1 MRFLLSLLTL
11 LVLATP
17 AHAQNERRWP
27 TDLLKETYGVSRPE
41 QIDVPIKNVIQG
53 CPKQN
58 CIPSID
64 QPKFLAAGDSGT
76 TADEDLVM
84 AVELGGEKRAYPIY
98 ILNSHEVV
106 NDAIGELAFA
116 VTWCPLC
123 GSGLVFDRRIDG
135 KPVKLGVSGL
145 LHNSDLILY
154 DHDSNSLWQQITGRA
169 MAGKRRG
176 QTLKNLPVTLTTWG
190 QWRKANPDTRLLSTD
205 TGFDHDYSEKQ
216 PYGDYATNDRLMFP
230 ASGASA
236 GLRLHPK
243 AVVFGVELG
252 KDAVAVSERALLA
265 EGQVAMTLGKVAL
278 TFTRKADGRVQVTR
292 ADGQPAP
299 IPHRVYWFAWAS
311 FHSGTV
317 LYDPQGLPKAKP

>member
-1 MRFLLSLLTL
+1 MRLLLSLLTL
-11 LVLATP
+11 LVLSLP
-17 AHAQNERRWP
+17 AQAQNERRWP
-27 TDLLKETYGVSRPE
+27 TDLLSETYGVKRPD
-41 QIDVPIKNVIQG
+41 QIDVPISSVIQG

-64 QPKFLAAGDSGT
+64 NPKFLEPGDSGT
-76 TADEDLVM
+76 TADDDLVM
-84 AVELGGEKRAYPIY
+84 AIAFDGVKRAYPIY
-98 ILNSHEVV
+98 ILNAHEVV
-106 NDAIGELAFA
+106 NDQIGELAFA

-123 GSGLVFDRRIDG
+123 GSGLVFDRRLDG

-169 MAGKRRG
+169 MAGTRRG

-190 QWRKANPDTRLLSTD
+190 EWRKTNPDTRLLSTD

-216 PYGDYATNDRLMFP
+216 PYGDYATSDKLMFP

-243 AVVFGVELG
+243 AVVFGAELG
-252 KDAVAVSERALLA
+252 NDSVAVSERALLA
-265 EGQVAMTLGKVAL
+265 EGKVTITLGKVGL
-278 TFTRKADGRVQVTR
+278 SFTRNPDGSVTVAR
-292 ADGQPAP
+292 DDGQAAP
-299 IPHRVYWFAWAS
+299 VPHRVYWFAWAS

-317 LYDPQGLPKAKP
+317 LYDPQGLPKAKH